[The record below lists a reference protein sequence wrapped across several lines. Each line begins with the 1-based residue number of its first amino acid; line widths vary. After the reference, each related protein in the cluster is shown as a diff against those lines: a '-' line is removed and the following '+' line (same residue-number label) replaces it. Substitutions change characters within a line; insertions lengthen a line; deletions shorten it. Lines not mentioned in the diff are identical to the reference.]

1 MGLVPFAGDAVK
13 KSRRPSSTSGS
24 HRGPTGAALRWL
36 SRHPPPR
43 RDLQYTLSGKR
54 HYRGYDTAASDRG
67 SGHAVRIGAN
77 DPTARI
83 HGVELITQNEGP
95 PVTALAARPSAR
107 PFVCGAP

>member
-1 MGLVPFAGDAVK
+1 MAVTTPP
-13 KSRRPSSTSGS
+13 RGATSSTRS
-24 HRGPTGAALRWL
+24 AA
-36 SRHPPPR
+36 
-43 RDLQYTLSGKR
+43 D

-83 HGVELITQNEGP
+83 DDGVELITQNEGP